1 MARGDEITTKF
12 TIDISDLKK
21 GISDANQ
28 QIKLA
33 NAQFKAASA
42 GMDDWAKS
50 ADGINAKLKQ
60 LDSVL
65 AAEKQKLSAYQQELE
80 RNKQAY
86 AENGSRAEQLK
97 AKLQELANQGVS
109 KTSAE
114 YKKYES
120 ELASVEKEQ
129 EKNKNA
135 IDKLNVQILK
145 QEAAVNGT
153 EKEIRNYGK
162 QLEEL
167 DNDQED
173 AAKSADNLGKEVE
186 QAGKD
191 AKSAEGGFSVLK
203 GALADLASKAVSAGI
218 DALKEFGA
226 AAKEAVLN
234 TAEYGDAIQKNSQKV
249 GLSYEAY
256 QKWDYAMQ
264 LAGTSMDKMG
274 AGMKKLTTS
283 VDSAINGSSSAAAN
297 FERLGI
303 SVDDLAGKSR
313 EDIFGMVVTQLQNVS
328 DETEKAA
335 LANKFFGKSGTDL
348 IPLLNQTA
356 EETQNAIQQAEE
368 YGMVMGDDAVD
379 ASADFQDAL
388 TLLNGTVDGL
398 KRTLAGEFLAGLT
411 DVITG
416 LADLARGAE
425 GAGAKVGEALG
436 NVVKQGIQKITQM
449 LPELGRMAVELVSSL
464 ATGILDAAPELVT
477 TALELVTVLVQ
488 GIGQALPLIVN
499 KAVEIIPALVQG
511 LLSGTEQLLQAGL
524 QLLMGIVQAIPSFVA
539 SLVEALPQIIST
551 ITGFLTTAV
560 PMLIDGGIQLFYALI
575 EAIPQ
580 VLPPLLAALPQIIT
594 SLVEF
599 FIRQKETFMQ
609 AAVQL
614 LMGLVGAIPE
624 VVIALVAA
632 LPDIIQAILDGLSD
646 IPSLLKDLF
655 LSAWEGIKS
664 VFSGVGDF
672 FKSIFGKGKKNIED
686 EWSTM
691 GTWAKDKN
699 KEIEKGFET
708 TDKFFGDKFAASA
721 TAMDKSFAEVGT
733 WSKGKRKEVDDAFA
747 TTDTMFGNKFADAA
761 TAMDTSFQNV
771 GSWAE
776 EKRGEVNNAFETTD
790 TWFGSKYR
798 NAADEMDKSFAG
810 VEKWAQGKREKV
822 NNAFDDTDRWFGN
835 KYDAAA
841 AQMDKSFSSVGS
853 WAQSKRESV
862 DKAFEST
869 DTFFKGKFDSAKA
882 NMDSSWA
889 DVGSWSEGKV
899 ESMEKPF
906 EKVDSWF
913 GKKFGEAYKAITDQF
928 SGWDSFWDGLYNT
941 LVSKFGS
948 IGTQIGS
955 AIGSSFKSAM
965 NAAMAAAQNAVNR
978 GIDSINTAIGQM
990 NAIQGVSVG
999 RVGYVS
1005 FPRMAKGGVL
1015 KKGQIGFLEG
1025 DGAEAVVPLDQNKKW
1040 ISAVAD
1046 DMSKELNK
1054 KSKKSSGGSGS
1065 SKEVKKLTKELEE
1078 QEKVL
1083 DSYTEKLSKQE
1094 QAYIKNGHRMDELRA
1109 KLQVLSDKGVS
1120 ETSEEYIKYQEAL
1133 ERTEEKQDK
1142 LERSIARLS
1151 DKIGEEKEAIK
1162 QTKDEIALLDGTMQE
1177 NVVETKQA
1185 AAAAGELTVSEDAVD
1200 KKVEQ
1205 LSATL
1210 ESQQNRLDSY
1220 KKKLS
1225 ETEVAYVNNAAKID
1239 ELKAKL
1245 EELKKKGVSETSA
1258 EYQKYQEQLDY
1269 AVQKQDYLQ
1278 KSVDALNISI
1288 DYEQTVIQRTNG
1300 ELSKYQ
1306 GMQESNAHAAALQSE
1321 AVQKI
1326 ISDMEAQGQTTD
1338 DLQFKLSELNA
1349 ELDAQQAKYEMSSSK
1364 LQKQTAALEAQTAKV
1379 DLLKEKMQQLADDG
1393 VSETDAKYVKYAEK
1407 LEKAEAHQAKLEE
1420 SVGKLV
1426 SSTQKQ
1432 EKSMENTNEQ
1442 INNYQ
1447 LALEAL
1453 GVEQATAS
1461 KYAEDQ
1467 TKTNDSLAK
1476 QDATLATAS
1485 DNLTTAVSG
1494 TNSAYDQAAKLIV
1507 NLDTELKKL
1516 VDKYISAAVKALGDL
1531 SKGFTSLRKPVNDAM
1546 TQFGQLETK
1555 LNTLYNNIVSKFKN
1569 IGQTVATGI
1578 GDSFKQAMNAAMKA
1592 AEEAV
1597 NKGIDSINVAID
1609 QMNAIDGVSVD
1620 KIKKAKFPQLA
1631 SGGILRRGQIGVLE
1645 GSGAEAVVP
1654 LDKNKLWIAAVAND
1668 MLDALRVDP
1677 SVTNLTNNKEYNFT
1691 QIINAPKAPSRIE
1704 LYRQTRNLLA
1714 YTKGVG

>member
-65 AAEKQKLSAYQQELE
+65 AAEKQKLAAYQQELE

-86 AENGSRAEQLK
+86 AENGNRAEQLK

-129 EKNKNA
+129 EKNKSA
-135 IDKLNVQILK
+135 IDKLNIQILK

-234 TAEYGDAIQKNSQKV
+234 TAEYGDAVQKNSQKV

-416 LADLARGAE
+416 LADLAKGAE

-436 NVVKQGIQKITQM
+436 NVVEQGIQKITQM

-511 LLSGTEQLLQAGL
+511 LLSGTEQLLNA
-524 QLLMGIVQAIPSFVA
+524 A
-539 SLVEALPQIIST
+539 
-551 ITGFLTTAV
+551 
-560 PMLIDGGIQLFYALI
+560 IQLFMALVQALPTI
-575 EAIPQ
+575 VQNLTQALPLIINSVVSFLISASPQLLQGAIQLFGALVEAIPQ
-580 VLPPLLAALPQIIT
+580 VAVALFEAVPQ
-594 SLVEF
+594 
-599 FIRQKETFMQ
+599 
-609 AAVQL
+609 
-614 LMGLVGAIPE
+614 
-624 VVIALVAA
+624 
-632 LPDIIQAILDGLSD
+632 IIQAILDGLSD
-646 IPSLLKDLF
+646 LPSMLKDLF
-655 LSAWEGIKS
+655 LGAWEGIKG

-672 FKSIFGKGKKNIED
+672 FKSIFGKGKDNAQD

-699 KEIEKGFET
+699 KEIESGFES
-708 TDKFFGDKFAASA
+708 TDKWFGDKYKDAAKE
-721 TAMDKSFAEVGT
+721 MDKSFADVGK
-733 WSKGKRKEVDDAFA
+733 WSKDKRKEVDNAFK
-747 TTDTMFGNKFADAA
+747 TTDTWFGDKYKDAA
-761 TAMDTSFQNV
+761 TAMDTSFKDV
-771 GSWAE
+771 GTWAG
-776 EKRGEVNNAFETTD
+776 EKRAEVDDAFASTDEWFGDKYADAATEMDTSFKDVGQWAKDKRSEVNSAFKSTD
-790 TWFGSKYR
+790 TWFGNKYE
-798 NAADEMDKSFAG
+798 AAASEMDTAFA
-810 VEKWAQGKREKV
+810 
-822 NNAFDDTDRWFGN
+822 D
-835 KYDAAA
+835 
-841 AQMDKSFSSVGS
+841 VGS
-853 WAQSKRESV
+853 WATSKRESV

-869 DTFFKGKFDSAKA
+869 DTYFKGKFDAAKK
-882 NMDSSWA
+882 NMDTSWS
-889 DVGSWSEGKV
+889 DVGTWSEGKATA
-899 ESMEKPF
+899 MEKPF

-913 GKKFGEAYKAITDQF
+913 EKKFKQVFKAIKGAF
-928 SGWDSFWDGLYNT
+928 SDWSEFWAGLYNK
-941 LVSKFGS
+941 VKGIFGT
-948 IGTQIGS
+948 IGTQIGT
-955 AIGSSFKSAM
+955 AMGQSFKSAM
-965 NAAMAAAQNAVNR
+965 NSAIAACESAVNR
-978 GIDSINTAIGQM
+978 GIDSINAAIG
-990 NAIQGVSVG
+990 
-999 RVGYVS
+999 
-1005 FPRMAKGGVL
+1005 
-1015 KKGQIGFLEG
+1015 
-1025 DGAEAVVPLDQNKKW
+1025 
-1040 ISAVAD
+1040 
-1046 DMSKELNK
+1046 
-1054 KSKKSSGGSGS
+1054 
-1065 SKEVKKLTKELEE
+1065 
-1078 QEKVL
+1078 
-1083 DSYTEKLSKQE
+1083 
-1094 QAYIKNGHRMDELRA
+1094 
-1109 KLQVLSDKGVS
+1109 
-1120 ETSEEYIKYQEAL
+1120 
-1133 ERTEEKQDK
+1133 
-1142 LERSIARLS
+1142 
-1151 DKIGEEKEAIK
+1151 
-1162 QTKDEIALLDGTMQE
+1162 
-1177 NVVETKQA
+1177 
-1185 AAAAGELTVSEDAVD
+1185 
-1200 KKVEQ
+1200 
-1205 LSATL
+1205 
-1210 ESQQNRLDSY
+1210 
-1220 KKKLS
+1220 
-1225 ETEVAYVNNAAKID
+1225 
-1239 ELKAKL
+1239 
-1245 EELKKKGVSETSA
+1245 
-1258 EYQKYQEQLDY
+1258 
-1269 AVQKQDYLQ
+1269 
-1278 KSVDALNISI
+1278 
-1288 DYEQTVIQRTNG
+1288 
-1300 ELSKYQ
+1300 
-1306 GMQESNAHAAALQSE
+1306 
-1321 AVQKI
+1321 
-1326 ISDMEAQGQTTD
+1326 
-1338 DLQFKLSELNA
+1338 
-1349 ELDAQQAKYEMSSSK
+1349 
-1364 LQKQTAALEAQTAKV
+1364 
-1379 DLLKEKMQQLADDG
+1379 
-1393 VSETDAKYVKYAEK
+1393 
-1407 LEKAEAHQAKLEE
+1407 
-1420 SVGKLV
+1420 
-1426 SSTQKQ
+1426 
-1432 EKSMENTNEQ
+1432 
-1442 INNYQ
+1442 
-1447 LALEAL
+1447 
-1453 GVEQATAS
+1453 
-1461 KYAEDQ
+1461 
-1467 TKTNDSLAK
+1467 
-1476 QDATLATAS
+1476 
-1485 DNLTTAVSG
+1485 
-1494 TNSAYDQAAKLIV
+1494 
-1507 NLDTELKKL
+1507 
-1516 VDKYISAAVKALGDL
+1516 
-1531 SKGFTSLRKPVNDAM
+1531 
-1546 TQFGQLETK
+1546 
-1555 LNTLYNNIVSKFKN
+1555 
-1569 IGQTVATGI
+1569 
-1578 GDSFKQAMNAAMKA
+1578 
-1592 AEEAV
+1592 
-1597 NKGIDSINVAID
+1597 
-1609 QMNAIDGVSVD
+1609 QMNAIDGVSVG
-1620 KIKKAKFPQLA
+1620 KVGHVSLPRMAQGGVLA
-1631 SGGILRRGQIGVLE
+1631 RGQIGLLE